1 MNMARKLWVFE
12 RPFLHGARGCVG
24 RGGVWGDP
32 HSDGE
37 ERGHGLWRIL
47 RSKAGV
53 APDSPA
59 TRQNGLSTVGRQS
72 ERTGSPLTYGSTT
85 MECEIEAAIEWRVQE
100 PALWSPS
107 INGVSSLDI
116 QAGLSSGSNAVPFL
130 LSAKSIRDCRIHLH
144 ERRETKSERQRIGA
158 IRYHLRRRSF

>member
-1 MNMARKLWVFE
+1 MMAVNDDFGLDKALVQESRPSILPTDGVCTNMARTLWVFE
-12 RPFLHGARGCVG
+12 RPFYSVLGLRGP
-24 RGGVWGDP
+24 RGVWGDP

-37 ERGHGLWRIL
+37 ERAHGLWRIL

-72 ERTGSPLTYGSTT
+72 ERTGSPVTYDSTT

-100 PALWSPS
+100 RALSSPA
-107 INGVSSLDI
+107 INGVSSSESKLD
-116 QAGLSSGSNAVPFL
+116 
-130 LSAKSIRDCRIHLH
+130 
-144 ERRETKSERQRIGA
+144 
-158 IRYHLRRRSF
+158 

>member
-1 MNMARKLWVFE
+1 MNMARTLWVFE
-12 RPFLHGARGCVG
+12 RPFLHRARGCVG

-59 TRQNGLSTVGRQS
+59 TRQNGLSTVGQQS
-72 ERTGSPLTYGSTT
+72 ERTGSPVTYDATT
-85 MECEIEAAIEWRVQE
+85 MECEIEMPIEWGVQE
-100 PALWSPS
+100 RTLF
-107 INGVSSLDI
+107 VT
-116 QAGLSSGSNAVPFL
+116 
-130 LSAKSIRDCRIHLH
+130 RDL
-144 ERRETKSERQRIGA
+144 TA
-158 IRYHLRRRSF
+158 